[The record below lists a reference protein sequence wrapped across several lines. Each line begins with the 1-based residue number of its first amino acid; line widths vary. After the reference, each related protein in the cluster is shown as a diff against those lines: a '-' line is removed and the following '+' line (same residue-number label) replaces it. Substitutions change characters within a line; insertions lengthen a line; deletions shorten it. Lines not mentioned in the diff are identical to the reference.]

1 MSKKE
6 LKHESGDIL
15 SQLLLALPL
24 SLVGF
29 ALLAIMVLLGF
40 EVAYAN
46 RVYPGVHVHDLELSG
61 MTLEE
66 TDQRLAEALQYA
78 DQGLVQFMFEDQ
90 VWEAP
95 PHELGYRIDP
105 ETSAE
110 AAYAVGR
117 KSWLPINLLD
127 KGRAWFTGV
136 QISPVTYY
144 DERVAMNFLQA
155 IASEVDRP
163 VKDAS
168 IRLESAQVIAEESLV
183 GIEMD
188 IPATLELLRGT
199 LLAMEDSLISVI
211 IEETQPLIVD
221 VRPQAELARRILSE
235 PLELSVPDN
244 DQSWTIHPEEL
255 ASMLVIQREE
265 NGEPGQPVYQI
276 AINESLFTNYLASL
290 APSLSLESVNTRFI
304 FNDDTRQ
311 LEVIEPAVIGRKLD
325 VEKSVTHINDEVIA
339 GAHNV
344 DLQFHINMPEVTDDT
359 TAEELGITELIREEI
374 SYFYG
379 SDPPRVQNIAASSAS
394 FHGLLIAPG
403 ETFSMVQ
410 ALDDISLD
418 NGYAEAPII
427 FGGRTIQGIGG
438 GVCQVST
445 TLFRAAFFAGFP
457 IDERHPHS
465 YRVGYYEQRSNGNRD
480 VALAGLD
487 ASVYVPIV
495 DLKFTNDTDHWLLM
509 ETYPGSVSLTWKFYS
524 TSDGRTVETSSSGLT
539 NIIPAP
545 DTLYRENPDLAQDQ
559 TKRVD
564 YAAEGA
570 DVRVNRT
577 VYLNGQVHFSDS
589 IFTRY
594 QPWQEIIEYGPGTEG
609 IPESNGD

>member
-1 MSKKE
+1 MSNKE
-6 LKHESGDIL
+6 IKHGSNNIL
-15 SQLLLALPL
+15 NQLLLALPL

-29 ALLAIMVLLGF
+29 GLLVILLLFGF

-61 MTLEE
+61 LSLEE
-66 TDQRLAEALQYA
+66 ADQRLVEALQYA
-78 DQGLVQFMFEDQ
+78 DQGMVQFTFEGQ
-90 VWEAP
+90 VWEAS

-105 ETSAE
+105 ENSAE

-117 KSWLPINLLD
+117 KNWLPINLLD

-144 DERVAMNFLQA
+144 DERVAMEFLQK

-163 VKDAS
+163 VKDATFR
-168 IRLESAQVIAEESLV
+168 IESAQVIAEESQA
-183 GIEMD
+183 GFEMD
-188 IPATLELLRGT
+188 IPATLDVLRQT
-199 LLAMEDSLISVI
+199 LLGMEDGQVPVI
-211 IEETQPLIVD
+211 VEETLPLIVD
-221 VRPQAELARRILSE
+221 VEPQAEIARRILSE
-235 PLELSVPDN
+235 PLELSVPED
-244 DQSWTIHPEEL
+244 DKSWTIQPEEL
-255 ASMLVIQREE
+255 AVMLVIQREE
-265 NGEPGQPVYQI
+265 NGQIDQPVYQI
-276 AINESLFTNYLASL
+276 SIHETLLTNYLASL
-290 APSLSLESVNTRFI
+290 APSLTVEPVNTRFI
-304 FNDDTRQ
+304 FNVDTRQ

-325 VEKSVTHINDEVIA
+325 VETSVAHIKDEVFA
-339 GAHNV
+339 GAHTV
-344 DLQFHINMPEVTDDT
+344 DLQFHINMPAVADDV
-359 TAEELGITELIREEI
+359 TAEELGITELVREEI

-379 SDPPRVQNIAASSAS
+379 SDPPRVQNITAASAS

-457 IDERHPHS
+457 IVERHPHS
-465 YRVGYYEQRSNGNRD
+465 YRVGYYEQRPNGNRD

-539 NIIPAP
+539 NIVPAP
-545 DTLYRENPDLAQDQ
+545 ETLYRENPDLAQGQ

-564 YAAEGA
+564 YAADGA

-577 VYLNGQVHFSDS
+577 VFLNGQVHFSDS